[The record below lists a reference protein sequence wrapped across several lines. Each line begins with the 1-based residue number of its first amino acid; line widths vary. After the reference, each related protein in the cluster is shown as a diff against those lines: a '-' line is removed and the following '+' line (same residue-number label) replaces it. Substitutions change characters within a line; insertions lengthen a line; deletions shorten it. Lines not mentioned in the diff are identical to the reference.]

1 MRFPVLTGAT
11 SGRVYQLSLV
21 TVTSLSLVG
30 AALLALHADSSQVNG
45 APRGDLPSWRQ
56 TMVQDFN
63 SPAAAGAVG
72 RVYGPDMRGY
82 DGLSDSSGFG
92 TYTPDEVLSV
102 HDGYLD
108 FHLHYSNNRPRVA
121 SVIPFGY
128 SGQTYGRYSVR
139 FRYDSIPGYKVAFL
153 LWPASDDWNEGEIDW
168 PEGALDGSLYGNSAI
183 KGTRTSNGM
192 QFDPGDRRYSAA
204 RPGQWQVATIEWRP
218 GLVQWFLDGRLV
230 DQTTKPAGVPDTPMR
245 WTLQVETA
253 DDASSTFPAPGTAGH
268 LQVDWVV
275 QYAYTP

>member
-1 MRFPVLTGAT
+1 MLTGEN
-11 SGRVYQLSLV
+11 SGRVYQVSLV
-21 TVTSLSLVG
+21 TVTSLSIVG
-30 AALLALHADSSQVNG
+30 AALLALHGDSARVTE

-56 TMVQDFN
+56 TLVQDFDV
-63 SPAAAGAVG
+63 PAPKGAVAQ
-72 RVYGPDMRGY
+72 VYGPDMRGY
-82 DGLSDSSGFG
+82 SDFSDSSGYG
-92 TYTPDEVLSV
+92 TYTPDDVLSV

-108 FHLHYSNNRPRVA
+108 FYLHYSNGRPRVA

-128 SGQTYGRYSVR
+128 TGQTYGRYSVR
-139 FRYDSIPGYKVAFL
+139 FRYDSIPGYKIAFL

-192 QFDPGDRRYSAA
+192 QFDPADKNYSSA
-204 RPGQWQVATIEWRP
+204 RPGQWHVATIEWSP
-218 GLVQWFLDGRLV
+218 GLVQWFLDDVLV
-230 DQTTKPAGVPDTPMR
+230 DRTTKPKGVPTTPMR
-245 WTLQVETA
+245 WTLQAETA
-253 DDASSTFPAPGTAGH
+253 DDASSAFPATDVAGH